1 MGNNRMWSSGLRSL
15 ADQFPAA
22 DAEAWGASAARAC
35 GPAGLEGLV
44 SHTDDGIEIAPLY
57 APPLDNA
64 VADRTPG
71 SGWPTAWEIAQPH
84 SHPDPAEAGRR
95 AQEDLEGGA
104 TSVLF
109 RFDRA
114 IGRGADRPDGVLVY
128 DRVALERLLRAL
140 PEEQVPARF
149 EAGEWTF
156 ERLADLEALCAHRG
170 GPETCAW
177 RIFADPIGDAL
188 EGAKVDLQERI
199 ETVVASLAER
209 PLLYPMA
216 DGRPWHEA
224 GASEAQEIAAVLASA
239 VLWLR
244 AAEAGGVPLETALT
258 RMELVLA
265 VDTDLFLS
273 LAKLRAARL
282 CFERIL
288 EAADLGRWSKEIRIR
303 AETGSR
309 MLSRLDPWVNILRTT
324 VAALAAIAGGAD
336 VLTVQPFDLPLGD
349 VSPLA
354 RRIARN
360 IQLILREEAG
370 LGRVRDPA
378 GGSWYVAHLTRA
390 LAEAA
395 WARLQS
401 IEAQGGLLATLR
413 AGGLQNEVE
422 ARARARLARLA
433 DRRDRLVGVSAFPA
447 LEERAPPST
456 AFDIGPALEA
466 ARRALAAY
474 RPLSGATPFPPL
486 RRIRLAE
493 PFEQLRDR
501 ADAARQRDGVPP
513 RVLVVGLGRAGELHE
528 LVTEVE
534 NLLAAGGLVAVRSP
548 NGEPGA
554 AVEALLRLGGRSAIL
569 CVGASAAPR
578 AAEVAAALRAAGARR
593 IWLAG
598 SADPWPADVA
608 AIGREMNV
616 VAFLE
621 ELHTLLGI
629 PESASGGSS

>member
-1 MGNNRMWSSGLRSL
+1 
-15 ADQFPAA
+15 
-22 DAEAWGASAARAC
+22 
-35 GPAGLEGLV
+35 LEGLV
-44 SHTDDGIEIAPLY
+44 SRADDGIEIAPLY
-57 APPLDNA
+57 APALGNA

-71 SGWPTAWEIAQPH
+71 SGWPAAWEIAQLH

-95 AQEDLEGGA
+95 AREDLEGGA

-114 IGRGADRPDGVLVY
+114 VARGDDRPDGVLVH
-128 DRVALERLLRAL
+128 DRVAFERLLAAL
-140 PEEQVPARF
+140 PEERIPVRC

-156 ERLADLEALCAHRG
+156 ERLADLEILSVRRG
-170 GPETCAW
+170 APQTCCW
-177 RIFADPIGDAL
+177 RILADPIGDAL
-188 EGAKVDLQERI
+188 AGATGDPHERV
-199 ETVVASLAER
+199 EAVVAALAER
-209 PLLYPMA
+209 PLLYLMA

-239 VLWLR
+239 VIWLR

-303 AETGSR
+303 AETGTR

-324 VAALAAIAGGAD
+324 VAALAAITGGAD

-349 VSPLA
+349 ASPLA

-370 LGRVRDPA
+370 ISHVRDPA

-395 WARLQS
+395 WTRLQA
-401 IEAQGGLLATLR
+401 IEAQGGLLATLETG
-413 AGGLQNEVE
+413 ALQGEVE
-422 ARARARLARLA
+422 ALARSRLERLA
-433 DRRDRLVGVSAFPA
+433 DRRDRLVGVSAFPM
-447 LEERAPPST
+447 LQEKAPPST
-456 AFDIGPALEA
+456 AFDLGPALDA
-466 ARRALAAY
+466 ARTALAGHCT
-474 RPLSGATPFPPL
+474 RLSFHPFPPL

-501 ADAARQRDGVPP
+501 ATAARQRDGVPP
-513 RVLVVGLGRAGELHE
+513 RVLVVGLGRTSELHD

-548 NGEPGA
+548 NGEPSA

-578 AAEVAAALRAAGARR
+578 AAELAAALRAAGARR

-598 SADPWPADVA
+598 AAEPWPTDVA
-608 AIGREMNV
+608 VIGRGMNV

-621 ELHTLLGI
+621 ELHSLLDA
-629 PESASGGSS
+629 PKWASGASP